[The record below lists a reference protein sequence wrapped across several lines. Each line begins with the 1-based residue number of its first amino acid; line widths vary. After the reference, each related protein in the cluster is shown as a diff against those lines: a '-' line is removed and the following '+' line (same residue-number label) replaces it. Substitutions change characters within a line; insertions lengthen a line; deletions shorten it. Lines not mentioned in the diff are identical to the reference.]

1 MDLVREEQAN
11 RREMVSQAV
20 ANLQSRGV
28 TPHPAVLAL
37 YEQYVLGELSLAQ
50 VGELMQ
56 QRATAILSAA
66 TPALSCWLKSSSVDE
81 QDVKAVG

>member
-37 YEQYVLGELSLAQ
+37 YERYVLGELSLAQ

-56 QRATAILSAA
+56 QRATAILSVA
-66 TPALSCWLKSSSVDE
+66 TPALSRWLKSISVAE